1 MGQFYSDSKALVEK
15 LNSIRNGKKIVFTN
29 GCFDLLHIGH
39 VKYLKEAKSKGDFL
53 VVGIN
58 ADASVKRLKGPT
70 RPIQNETDRSEI
82 LAALE
87 SVDATIIFTEDT
99 PENLIKMVHPD
110 ILVKG
115 GDWKIN
121 QIVGGEFVHSY
132 GGQVLSLLFIEG
144 KSTTSIV
151 SKIDSKIEPK

>member
-1 MGQFYSDSKALVEK
+1 MGQFYSDSKTLLEK
-15 LNSIRNGKKIVFTN
+15 LNAIRKGKKIVFTN

-39 VKYLKEAKSKGDFL
+39 IKYLKEAKSKGNFL

-58 ADASVKRLKGPT
+58 ADESVKRLKGPT
-70 RPIQNETDRSEI
+70 RPIQNEIDRSEI

-87 SVDATIIFTEDT
+87 AVDATVIFTEDT
-99 PENLIKMVHPD
+99 PEKLIQQIHPD
-110 ILVKG
+110 VLVKG

-121 QIVGGEFVHSY
+121 QIVGGEFVQSY
-132 GGQVLSLLFIEG
+132 GGQVLSLMFIDG

-151 SKIDSKIEPK
+151 SKIEKS

>member
-1 MGQFYSDSKALVEK
+1 VGQFYSNSKELLEK
-15 LNSIRNGKKIVFTN
+15 IDAVRKNKKVVFTN
-29 GCFDLLHIGH
+29 GCFDLLHVGH

-70 RPIQNETDRSEI
+70 RPIQNENDRSEI

-87 SVDATIIFTEDT
+87 AVDATIIFTEDT

-110 ILVKG
+110 VLVKG

-121 QIVGGEFVHSY
+121 QIVGGQFVHGY
-132 GGQVLSLLFIEG
+132 GGQVLSLMFVDG

-151 SKIDSKIEPK
+151 SKIEKS

>member
-1 MGQFYSDSKALVEK
+1 MGHFFSESSALLDK
-15 LNSIRNGKKIVFTN
+15 LVSVRKNKKIVFTN

-70 RPIQNETDRSEI
+70 RPIQSETDRSEI

-87 SVDATIIFTEDT
+87 VVDATVIFTEDT
-99 PENLIKMVHPD
+99 PENLIKNIRPD
-110 ILVKG
+110 VLVKG
-115 GDWKIN
+115 GDWKIS
-121 QIVGGEFVHSY
+121 QIVGGDFVQSY
-132 GGQVLSLLFIEG
+132 GGQVLSLMFIDG
-144 KSTTSIV
+144 KSTTNIV
-151 SKIDSKIEPK
+151 SKIEKS

>member
-1 MGQFYSDSKALVEK
+1 MGQFYSDSKNLLDK
-15 LNSIRNGKKIVFTN
+15 LNAVRKNKKIVFTN

-53 VVGIN
+53 IVGIN
-58 ADASVKRLKGPT
+58 SDESVKRLKGPT
-70 RPIQNETDRSEI
+70 RPIQNENDRSEI

-87 SVDATIIFTEDT
+87 SVDATVIFTEDT

-110 ILVKG
+110 VLVKG
-115 GDWKIN
+115 GDWKIH
-121 QIVGGEFVHSY
+121 QIVGGEFVQGY
-132 GGQVLSLLFIEG
+132 GGQVLSLMFIDG

-151 SKIDSKIEPK
+151 SKIEKS

>member
-1 MGQFYSDSKALVEK
+1 MGQFYPDSKALLEK
-15 LNSIRNGKKIVFTN
+15 LGSIRNGKKIVFTN

-58 ADASVKRLKGPT
+58 ADASVKRLKGPS

-87 SVDATIIFTEDT
+87 SVDATVIFTEDT

-110 ILVKG
+110 VLVKG

-121 QIVGGEFVHSY
+121 QIVGGEFVQSY
-132 GGQVLSLLFIEG
+132 GGQVLSLMFIDG

-151 SKIDSKIEPK
+151 SKIEQK

>member
-1 MGQFYSDSKALVEK
+1 MGQFYSNSKDLLEK
-15 LNSIRNGKKIVFTN
+15 INAIRKNKKVVFTN

-53 VVGIN
+53 IVGIN

-70 RPIQNETDRSEI
+70 RPIQNENDRSEI

-87 SVDATIIFTEDT
+87 SVDATVIFTEDT

-110 ILVKG
+110 VLVKG

-121 QIVGGEFVHSY
+121 QIVGGEFVQGY
-132 GGQVLSLLFIEG
+132 GGQVLSLMFIDG

-151 SKIDSKIEPK
+151 SKIEKS

>member
-1 MGQFYSDSKALVEK
+1 MGQFYSDTNALLEK
-15 LNSIRNGKKIVFTN
+15 LNAVRKNKKIVFTN

-53 VVGIN
+53 IVGIN

-70 RPIQNETDRSEI
+70 RPIQSENDRSEI

-87 SVDATIIFTEDT
+87 SVDATVIFTEDT

-110 ILVKG
+110 VLVKG

-121 QIVGGEFVHSY
+121 QIVGGEFVQGY
-132 GGQVLSLLFIEG
+132 GGQVLSLMFIDG

-151 SKIDSKIEPK
+151 SKIEKS

>member
-1 MGQFYSDSKALVEK
+1 MGQFYSAPTALLEK
-15 LNSIRNGKKIVFTN
+15 INSVRKNKKIVFTN

-87 SVDATIIFTEDT
+87 AVDATVIFTEDT
-99 PENLIKMVHPD
+99 PENLIKSIRPD

-121 QIVGGEFVHSY
+121 QIVGGEFVQSY
-132 GGQVLSLLFIEG
+132 GGQVLSLMFIDG

-151 SKIDSKIEPK
+151 SKIEKS

>member
-1 MGQFYSDSKALVEK
+1 MGQFYSSSKALLEK
-15 LNSIRNGKKIVFTN
+15 LSLVRNNKKIVFTN

-58 ADASVKRLKGPT
+58 SDASVKRLKGPT
-70 RPIQNETDRSEI
+70 RPIQNEIDRSEI

-87 SVDATIIFTEDT
+87 SVDATIIFTDDT
-99 PENLIKMVHPD
+99 PENLIKMVRPD
-110 ILVKG
+110 VLVKG

-121 QIVGGEFVHSY
+121 QIIGGEFVQSY
-132 GGQVLSLLFIEG
+132 GGEVLSLMFIDG

-151 SKIDSKIEPK
+151 SKIEQK

>member
-1 MGQFYSDSKALVEK
+1 VGQFYSNSKDLLEK
-15 LNSIRNGKKIVFTN
+15 INAIRKNKKVVFTN

-53 VVGIN
+53 IVGIN

-70 RPIQNETDRSEI
+70 RPIQNENDRSEI

-87 SVDATIIFTEDT
+87 SVDATVIFTEDT

-110 ILVKG
+110 VLVKG

-121 QIVGGEFVHSY
+121 QIVGGEFVQGY
-132 GGQVLSLLFIEG
+132 GGQVLSLMFIDG

-151 SKIDSKIEPK
+151 SKIEKS

>member
-1 MGQFYSDSKALVEK
+1 MGRFYSDSKALLEK
-15 LNSIRNGKKIVFTN
+15 LGTVRNEKKIVFTN

-70 RPIQNETDRSEI
+70 RPIQNEIDRSEI

-87 SVDATIIFTEDT
+87 SVDATVIFTEDT
-99 PENLIKMVHPD
+99 PENLIKMVRPD
-110 ILVKG
+110 VLVKG

-121 QIVGGEFVHSY
+121 QIVGGEFVQSY
-132 GGQVLSLLFIEG
+132 GGQVLSLMFIDG

-151 SKIDSKIEPK
+151 SKIEQK

>member
-1 MGQFYSDSKALVEK
+1 MGQFYSNSKDLLDKINVVRK
-15 LNSIRNGKKIVFTN
+15 NKKIVFTN

-53 VVGIN
+53 IVGIN

-70 RPIQNETDRSEI
+70 RPIQNESDRSEI

-87 SVDATIIFTEDT
+87 SVDATVIFTEDT
-99 PENLIKMVHPD
+99 PENLIKMVQPD
-110 ILVKG
+110 VLVKG

-121 QIVGGEFVHSY
+121 QIVGGEFVQGY
-132 GGQVLSLLFIEG
+132 GGQVLSLMFIDG

-151 SKIDSKIEPK
+151 SKIEKS

>member
-1 MGQFYSDSKALVEK
+1 VGQFYSDTNALLEK
-15 LNSIRNGKKIVFTN
+15 LNAVRKNKKIVFTN

-53 VVGIN
+53 IVGIN

-70 RPIQNETDRSEI
+70 RPIQSENDRSEI

-87 SVDATIIFTEDT
+87 SVDATVIFTEDT

-110 ILVKG
+110 VLVKG

-121 QIVGGEFVHSY
+121 QIVGGEFVQGY
-132 GGQVLSLLFIEG
+132 GGQVLSLMFIDG

-151 SKIDSKIEPK
+151 SKIEKS

>member
-1 MGQFYSDSKALVEK
+1 MGQFYSDTNALLEK
-15 LNSIRNGKKIVFTN
+15 LNAVRKNKKIVFTN

-53 VVGIN
+53 IVGIN

-70 RPIQNETDRSEI
+70 RPIQNENDRSEI

-87 SVDATIIFTEDT
+87 SVDATVIFTEDT

-110 ILVKG
+110 VLVKG

-121 QIVGGEFVHSY
+121 QIVGGEFVQGY
-132 GGQVLSLLFIEG
+132 GGQVLSLMFIDG

-151 SKIDSKIEPK
+151 SKIEKS